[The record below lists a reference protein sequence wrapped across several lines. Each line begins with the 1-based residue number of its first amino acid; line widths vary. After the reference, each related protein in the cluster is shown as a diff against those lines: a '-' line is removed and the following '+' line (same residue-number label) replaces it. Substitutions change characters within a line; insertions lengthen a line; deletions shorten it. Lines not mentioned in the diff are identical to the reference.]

1 MELEARVSE
10 LEMEL
15 SVWKRAHSVAL
26 EASERDN
33 MHVASLQ
40 QASTPDDFER
50 QSGDPLVLCVING
63 QQTFFHQTLLTQGF
77 MGGQS
82 AAQHLTRAISEYL
95 TSEDIQ
101 ITGRLTFLSFWVSI
115 YFNKSE
121 LVNMLVG
128 QSICSREQLEGFLAG
143 FSETSPR
150 FTAVDVGIGEG
161 AADRKIRE
169 YIRTYT
175 RLPETLRTFLG
186 GCHESNALYSGAF
199 DCLQSENLL
208 EKLVILRGLS
218 EDWSDHTFPI
228 HVLNVDK
235 LLVQQAPHPSMQQLA
250 PLRVPFLE
258 PAPGPSNGGLVSP
271 QSPVRNG
278 VRYPDPRYVSSKVTT
293 AVRCIWLIICVSI
306 CTNASTTRNYSLLI
320 DLLGCTENPPP
331 CNEHYLMAC
340 SKGAGACKYSHDY
353 ILSPEQLAV
362 LAANAK
368 KAPCNWLKSGA
379 DLHNS
384 SYTQDEGSLV
394 LGLQCPYG
402 ELCCWGHVCPGG
414 SHCFHL
420 RKGKCWFKGGE
431 WVYFHHQSE
440 LLTLCRGN
448 A

>member
-1 MELEARVSE
+1 MANPSVSTVNQQMWDEALKSVLSLSKATIKHNMELEARVSE

-33 MHVASLQ
+33 LHVASLQ

-63 QQTFFHQTLLTQGF
+63 QQTFFNRTLLTQGF

-82 AAQHLTRAISEYL
+82 AAQYLTRAISEYL

-101 ITGRLTFLSFWVSI
+101 ITGRLSFLSFWVSI

-150 FTAVDVGIGEG
+150 FTVVDVGIGED

-175 RLPETLRTFLG
+175 RLPETLRTFMG

-250 PLRVPFLE
+250 PLGVPFLE

-278 VRYPDPRYVSSKVTT
+278 LRYPDPRYPLHKQ
-293 AVRCIWLIICVSI
+293 
-306 CTNASTTRNYSLLI
+306 
-320 DLLGCTENPPP
+320 NPPP

-368 KAPCNWLKSGA
+368 KAPCNWLKSG
-379 DLHNS
+379 
-384 SYTQDEGSLV
+384 
-394 LGLQCPYG
+394 LQCPYA

-420 RKGKCWFKGGE
+420 RKGKCWFKGEGM
-431 WVYFHHQSE
+431 HD
-440 LLTLCRGN
+440 T
-448 A
+448 